1 MATGWREVEGKWYF
15 FDAGGAMVER
25 GFARHGDAW
34 YALGPGGA
42 MLEGGTLSV
51 GEDGRIAFGG

>member
-1 MATGWREVEGKWYF
+1 ML
-15 FDAGGAMVER
+15 ER
-25 GFARHGDAW
+25 GFARHGDGW